1 MIRSTTRVTTL
12 LAVGVLALAGC
23 SGGGED
29 PAPSPSQEAPAVSDG
44 GSANPAPSAAEPT
57 DESGEE
63 GSECAA
69 DDSDQDVPTEAPEAD
84 AWPNV
89 NGIGTPVSDTH
100 GPTQRDEDVWT
111 CFSHSPTGALF
122 AAAYLQSAIVDP
134 AVREAY
140 ITDDPDVESGQGSDA
155 SGTVLRGFRIT
166 AYDENTAVVE
176 LVYEGSAGGESGL
189 AVLPTTLH
197 WKDGHWTSTQAD
209 FAAAETRTVTGLS
222 GFTQWGVGS

>member
-12 LAVGVLALAGC
+12 LAVGVLALTGC

-29 PAPSPSQEAPAVSDG
+29 PAPSLSQEAPAVSDG
-44 GSANPAPSAAEPT
+44 GSAGPASSASEPT
-57 DESGEE
+57 EQGVDEA
-63 GSECAA
+63 SECKA
-69 DDSDQDVPTEAPEAD
+69 DDSDQEVPTEAPEAD
-84 AWPNV
+84 AWPSV

-100 GPTQRDEDVWT
+100 GPTQRDGAVWT

-134 AVREAY
+134 AVREEY

-155 SGTVLRGFRIT
+155 TGTVLRGFRIT
-166 AYDENTAVVE
+166 SYDESSAVVE
-176 LVYEGSAGGESGL
+176 LVYEGSAGDGSGL

-197 WKDGHWTSTQAD
+197 WKDGRWTSTQAD
-209 FAAAETRTVTGLS
+209 FAAAETRTITGLS
-222 GFTQWGVGS
+222 GYTQWSVGS